1 MGNDIKTVRIN
12 VSDYLAAH
20 LGGEKNQNR
29 RMSLPFNYLETGSQN
44 LRMG

>member
-1 MGNDIKTVRIN
+1 MGNDIKTVRSK
-12 VSDYLAAH
+12 VSDYWAGH

-29 RMSLPFNYLETGSQN
+29 WMSLPFNYLETGSQN